1 MWQINLAER
10 HSFWVCSSPPI
21 TFKMV
26 TMLTLQLNCISS
38 AAVCSM
44 QNSEV
49 RITSL
54 SEIAWWHLLQ
64 PTIYFSGWTQMSQIK
79 ENKNANCLKVK
90 PISWKSKIDLCIK
103 RIIRSRQQRPSLLVF
118 HHICFQMFIK
128 KLYNLPWLPY
138 ENPHFQDVCRQPNNL
153 L

>member
-10 HSFWVCSSPPI
+10 RSFWVCSSPPI

-54 SEIAWWHLLQ
+54 SEIAW
-64 PTIYFSGWTQMSQIK
+64 
-79 ENKNANCLKVK
+79 
-90 PISWKSKIDLCIK
+90 
-103 RIIRSRQQRPSLLVF
+103 
-118 HHICFQMFIK
+118 
-128 KLYNLPWLPY
+128 
-138 ENPHFQDVCRQPNNL
+138 
-153 L
+153 